1 MGFRHGRPQTYSNRK
16 LRRRDPAEGHARAP
30 EDRKRRHAAC
40 HRHARR
46 PSAYASRS
54 ALRGADETGTA
65 HRQEAPCRA
74 ARAGE
79 VRKWVWIERS
89 RILASQYEQLAEHGG
104 SPGIRDAGL
113 LDSALARPLNRAA
126 YGKPDSADLAAAYA
140 YGLATNHPFVD
151 GNKRIAFIALELFL
165 ALNGYRLVIDDVN
178 CAMCMLA
185 VAAGTMKETAL
196 ADWIRRH
203 SKRQR

>member
-1 MGFRHGRPQTYSNRK
+1 M
-16 LRRRDPAEGHARAP
+16 
-30 EDRKRRHAAC
+30 
-40 HRHARR
+40 
-46 PSAYASRS
+46 
-54 ALRGADETGTA
+54 
-65 HRQEAPCRA
+65 
-74 ARAGE
+74 
-79 VRKWVWIERS
+79 RKWVWIERS
-89 RILASQYEQLAEHGG
+89 VILAAHDEQLAEHGG

-126 YGKPDSADLAAAYA
+126 YGKPDAAELAAAYA

-165 ALNGYRLVIDDVN
+165 ALNGHQIAADDVN
-178 CAMCMLA
+178 CAMSMLA

-203 SKRQR
+203 SKRRR